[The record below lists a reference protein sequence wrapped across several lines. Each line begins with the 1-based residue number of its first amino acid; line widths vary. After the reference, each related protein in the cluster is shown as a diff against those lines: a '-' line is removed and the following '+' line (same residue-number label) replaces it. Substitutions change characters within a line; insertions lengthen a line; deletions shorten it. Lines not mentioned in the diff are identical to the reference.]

1 MMNYMMVWLEILVEF
16 SSSTVVEPE
25 RPEVEMHSH
34 SLLKIEKDNPTMS
47 TYSWLFGHGLVGQ
60 LYQPDILLLNATFAI
75 NACELYLKILSFFR
89 AKIQNLQTVIGTKN

>member
-25 RPEVEMHSH
+25 RPEVEMHSN
-34 SLLKIEKDNPTMS
+34 SLLKIEKDNPTIMS

-60 LYQPDILLLNATFAI
+60 LYQPDTLLLNATFAI
-75 NACELYLKILSFFR
+75 NAFELYLKILSVSER
-89 AKIQNLQTVIGTKN
+89 KSKIYKQ